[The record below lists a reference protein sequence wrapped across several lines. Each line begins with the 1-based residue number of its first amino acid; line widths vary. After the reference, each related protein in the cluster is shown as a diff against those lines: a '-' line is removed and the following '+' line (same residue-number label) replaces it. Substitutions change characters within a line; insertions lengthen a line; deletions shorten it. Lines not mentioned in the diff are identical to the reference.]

1 MFNKVVRT
9 FFIILA
15 VASVTFLIYEFWLK
29 YEMMPI
35 GNIEEASKKNNDDE
49 QTEMDTVKLDTT
61 VKVDKVIVYKDE
73 RKMMLLRNGEV
84 LKTYRISLGKN
95 PVGSKEKEG
104 DKKTPEGRYVLD
116 WKNPNSKY
124 HLSIHISYPND
135 DDKRNARLKGVP
147 PGGDI
152 MIHGCPNGL
161 GWNWKYYKVNDWT
174 DGCIAVSNEEIEE
187 IWNVVENGTEIEI
200 FP

>member
-1 MFNKVVRT
+1 MFRKTART
-9 FFIILA
+9 IIIIFA
-15 VASVTFLIYEFWLK
+15 IASVTFLIYEFWLK
-29 YEMMPI
+29 YEMMPVE
-35 GNIEEASKKNNDDE
+35 NIYEASNNNE
-49 QTEMDTVKLDTT
+49 EEHIEMDTVKLDQSI
-61 VKVDKVIVYKDE
+61 KIDKVIVYKE
-73 RKMMLLRNGEV
+73 KRRMLLMRGGEV
-84 LKTYRISLGKN
+84 LKTYQVSLGKT
-95 PVGSKEKEG
+95 PMGPKEKEG
-104 DKKTPEGRYVLD
+104 DKKTPEGKYILD

-135 DDKRNARLKGVP
+135 DDKRNAEQKGVS

-174 DGCIAVSNEEIEE
+174 DGCIAVNDEEIEE

>member
-1 MFNKVVRT
+1 MFNKVIRT

-15 VASVTFLIYEFWLK
+15 IASVTFLIYEFWSK
-29 YEMMPI
+29 YDMMPVE
-35 GNIEEASKKNNDDE
+35 NINKASNNNEEE
-49 QTEMDTVKLDTT
+49 QKEIDTVKLDLT

-73 RKMMLLRNGEV
+73 RKMMLMKNREV
-84 LKTYRISLGKN
+84 LKTYQISLGKT
-95 PVGSKEKEG
+95 PVGPKEREV
-104 DKKTPEGRYVLD
+104 DKKTPEGQYVLD
-116 WKNPNSKY
+116 WRNPDSKY

-135 DDKRNARLKGVP
+135 EDKRNAESKGVP

-152 MIHGCPNGL
+152 MIHGCPNGF

-174 DGCIAVSNEEIEE
+174 DGCIAVNNEEIEE

-200 FP
+200 YP